1 MYMYNPVWR
10 GSYWGILVMLDLL
23 ILLSVNINLHV
34 HVGNHSSWLVICKF
48 CMTIEELKLLI
59 DICDLITLFYV
70 IVRCKSSEW
79 LASSIES
86 CNMEQAH
93 CHFAFFK
100 HSFLCKNMLSKRL
113 SCLLIFMIQE
123 KEIFISVILNFFPL
137 WTVAEIPLYDPL
149 RRTSFT
155 CNIFGKGL
163 GNS

>member
-59 DICDLITLFYV
+59 DICDLITLLYV

-137 WTVAEIPLYDPL
+137 WTMAEIPLYDPL
-149 RRTSFT
+149 HYY
-155 CNIFGKGL
+155 KL
-163 GNS
+163 